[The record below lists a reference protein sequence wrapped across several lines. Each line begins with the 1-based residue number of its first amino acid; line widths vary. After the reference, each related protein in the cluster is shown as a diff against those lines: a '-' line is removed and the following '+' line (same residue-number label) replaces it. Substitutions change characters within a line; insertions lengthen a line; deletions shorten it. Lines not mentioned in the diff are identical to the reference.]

1 MIRAGCAAA
10 LALAGCLDAQVSD
23 EPGLPGLVLP
33 AGSAVPSAHDDPAIE
48 RQIDDSDGVGE
59 VVPLLH
65 GFAGG
70 QPVAYWD
77 FGPAPEF
84 AAPIFVL
91 VAEAAGGELEPI
103 AHPTIIDA
111 IPGDPAYSPFWAL
124 ILVKVTAAYQGELL
138 TSFAAVQEAEQRGL
152 VEAPRLQD
160 EAVNCPAVASGVTL
174 ELGGDAEP
182 LPPPAE
188 FFWQGMTVSYYDFGR
203 LAIERRA
210 VVPASARYL
219 LRREGGEPLSE
230 VVRGVDMTGDGDA
243 NDTNDVFAHR
253 AGQPDFSPL
262 ARTVDVAVAAGTGSI
277 DTSGDQ
283 AESDIRAAD
292 QLFDP
297 DAVEGTVVGFT
308 ETDELRNLPQQQ
320 EPGSL

>member
-1 MIRAGCAAA
+1 MIRASCAAA

-23 EPGLPGLVLP
+23 EPGLPGLILP
-33 AGSAVPSAHDDPAIE
+33 AGSEVPSAHDDPAID

-59 VVPLLH
+59 LVPLIH
-65 GFAGG
+65 GFVGG

-77 FGPAPEF
+77 FGPAPDF

-91 VAEAAGGELEPI
+91 VAEGEGGELEPI

-124 ILVKVTAAYQGELL
+124 VLVEVTAVYQGELL
-138 TSFAAVQEAEQRGL
+138 TSFAAVAEAEQRGL
-152 VEAPRLQD
+152 VESQHLQE

-174 ELGGDAEP
+174 QLGGGAEP
-182 LPPPAE
+182 LPPPAS
-188 FFWQGMTVSYYDFGR
+188 FYWQGKTVSYYDFGR
-203 LAIERRA
+203 FAIDQSS
-210 VVPASARYL
+210 VVPASARYV
-219 LRREGGEPLSE
+219 LRRAGGEPLSE

-243 NDTNDVFAHR
+243 NDTNDVFAQR

-283 AESDIRAAD
+283 TESEIRAAA

-297 DAVEGTVVGFT
+297 DAVEGTVVAFS
-308 ETDELRNLPQQQ
+308 ETDELRNLPQQG